1 VHHGEREAPD
11 GREPQRCEEC
21 DGSGVAYQVEGAE
34 AEEAALS
41 WGILGD
47 RGGGVNALLYGATR
61 AALRDARAWM
71 RAPLPVRMFGEQRA
85 ELEAARMLAVCSL
98 LSEACEL
105 RARAREE
112 RAS

>member
-1 VHHGEREAPD
+1 VRPVHHGEREAPD

-47 RGGGVNALLYGATR
+47 RG
-61 AALRDARAWM
+61 AA
-71 RAPLPVRMFGEQRA
+71 
-85 ELEAARMLAVCSL
+85 
-98 LSEACEL
+98 
-105 RARAREE
+105 
-112 RAS
+112 